1 MFGFSGGEIL
11 LIAFI
16 ALILFGNDKLPENM
30 KKLLKGLN
38 QAKKVASDVQQSWH
52 EVKTDVQRS
61 INLDLEKEELLELT
75 KPIEFDYNVNIA
87 DIPYYE
93 NPKDEIVSQDE
104 IDEFHNSEQ
113 QSNENTNQQD
123 IDITSEKFNDLQPS
137 SALEYLK
144 SNHFVGPRI

>member
-113 QSNENTNQQD
+113 QSNENINQQD